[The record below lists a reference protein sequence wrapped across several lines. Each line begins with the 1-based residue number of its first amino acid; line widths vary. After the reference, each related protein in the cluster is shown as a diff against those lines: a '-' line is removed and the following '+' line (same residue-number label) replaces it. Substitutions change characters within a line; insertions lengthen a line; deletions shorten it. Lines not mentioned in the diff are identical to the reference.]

1 MSCLLDTHYLLWS
14 LFHPGRIS
22 EAALKIL
29 GDPDSV
35 KAVSSVS
42 FWEISLKYSLGKLSF
57 AGILP
62 EQIYTKSIEAGYL
75 IINVENSDF
84 LTFYHLPVK
93 ESHKDPFDRLLI
105 WQAIRH
111 DYTIITADR
120 KFNHYSEDGLT
131 LLPAP

>member
-14 LFHPGRIS
+14 LFQPGRIS
-22 EAALKIL
+22 EAALGIP

-57 AGILP
+57 EDILP

-93 ESHKDPFDRLLI
+93 EGHEDPFDRLLI
-105 WQAIRH
+105 
-111 DYTIITADR
+111 
-120 KFNHYSEDGLT
+120 
-131 LLPAP
+131 